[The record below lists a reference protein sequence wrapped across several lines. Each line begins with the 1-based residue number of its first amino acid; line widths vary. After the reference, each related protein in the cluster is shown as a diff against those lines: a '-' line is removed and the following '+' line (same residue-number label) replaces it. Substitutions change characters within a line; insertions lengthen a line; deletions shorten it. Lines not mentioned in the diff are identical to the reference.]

1 MASEGGGGADMV
13 GVSMTNRVDTE
24 YVEQR
29 QLICRRLG
37 LFPQMRSC
45 ICEAECRPDDGQM
58 VSRGKSLFNR
68 GVQARFRTLG
78 RWFICGWLTLEARE
92 RRGQASSRSWW

>member
-1 MASEGGGGADMV
+1 MRLGYLGVGVTSGWRVREGGGADMV

-58 VSRGKSLFNR
+58 VSRGKSLFKPWCS
-68 GVQARFRTLG
+68 GE
-78 RWFICGWLTLEARE
+78 I
-92 RRGQASSRSWW
+92 